1 MAAKAQPRPGVP
13 EDAYQLGLRLA
24 ERGDL
29 IGAEAA
35 LRRAHEQGHPEAVH
49 SLGRLL
55 ADSADAMAA
64 KPPSA
69 ADERGDPDAAFDLGI
84 QLWDRGNLDGAEA
97 AFRRADER
105 GHAGAAFHLGM
116 LLEEQR

>member
-1 MAAKAQPRPGVP
+1 MAAKAQPRPSVP

-24 ERGDL
+24 EGGDL

-55 ADSADAMAA
+55 ADHADATAA
-64 KPPSA
+64 KA
-69 ADERGDPDAAFDLGI
+69 ANERGDPDAAFELGI
-84 QLWDRGNLDGAEA
+84 QLWDRGKPGRCRGRVPPR
-97 AFRRADER
+97 RRAR
-105 GHAGAAFHLGM
+105 TRRRRVPPGHAARGT
-116 LLEEQR
+116 R